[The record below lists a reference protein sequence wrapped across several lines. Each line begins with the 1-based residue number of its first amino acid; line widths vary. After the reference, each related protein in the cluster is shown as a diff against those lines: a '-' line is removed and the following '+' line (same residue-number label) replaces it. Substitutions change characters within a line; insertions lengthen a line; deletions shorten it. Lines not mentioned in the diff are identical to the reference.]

1 MFKKLG
7 TFLVA
12 GLMAISLSA
21 CSGGTAATTPAGG
34 GGTATTPAAGGG
46 GATGKTIAIITVDI
60 ANPFWKAEKE
70 AAESE
75 AKRLGYATTVDA
87 HQNDP
92 DKQNQYIDGAIAKK
106 VAAILLDP
114 AGAKESVGAVQKA
127 TNAGIPVFLINAEIT
142 EQGIA
147 KSQIVSNNAQ
157 GAQLG
162 AEAWAKAMGGK
173 GEYVEL
179 FGQPTDNNARVRSEG
194 YKGVL
199 SQYPD
204 LKLLQTETANWDR
217 VQGKQKMEIML
228 KAHPNITGVISGND
242 EMALGAIAAL
252 KDAGKLNQV
261 KVLGFDGSGD
271 AVAAVKSGEMVATVL
286 QPIVEATKKSV
297 QLIDNFLRT
306 GKTGSP
312 TEKIAMDC
320 VLITKDNADKFK
332 DFVPLG

>member
-7 TFLVA
+7 SLILGGMIALSLTACGSTATPSGA
-12 GLMAISLSA
+12 GSA
-21 CSGGTAATTPAGG
+21 PATGAGG
-34 GGTATTPAAGGG
+34 G
-46 GATGKTIAIITVDI
+46 TIAIITVDI
-60 ANPFWKAEKE
+60 ANPFWKAEVD
-70 AAESE
+70 AATSE
-75 AKRLGYATTVDA
+75 AEKLGYQYTVDA

-92 DKQNQYIDGAIAKK
+92 DKQNQFIDGAIAKK
-106 VAAILLDP
+106 VQAILLDP

-127 TNAGIPVFLINAEIT
+127 TDAGIPVFLINAEIT

-157 GAQLG
+157 GATLG
-162 AEAWAKAMGGK
+162 AEFWVEQMGGK
-173 GEYVEL
+173 GKYVEL

-194 YKGVL
+194 YKAVL

-204 LKLLQTETANWDR
+204 LELLQTETANWDR

-228 KAHPNITGVISGND
+228 QAHPDITGVISGND

-252 KDAGKLNQV
+252 KDAGKLDKV

-271 AVAAVKSGEMVATVL
+271 AVNAVKAGEMVASVL
-286 QPIVEATKKSV
+286 QPIVEATKTSIR
-297 QLIDNFLRT
+297 QIDSFLKT
-306 GKTGSP
+306 GKTGAE
-312 TEKIAMDC
+312 TEKLAMDC